1 MKASIVFAVFLS
13 VLRGRPDA
21 LRGELMGKQYC
32 PRCKTV
38 LLAETEHYRKI
49 RFFLC
54 SNCSRRYALEPGKAL
69 TSRWLEAVIL
79 PLHQVYPYEAPIEQ
93 AARIA
98 QKFVS
103 QFSTEQLDWIVEEI
117 RLELDDPTQQVRDA
131 LNCKASEVVLRQYL
145 FSFCEHVERLR
156 S

>member
-1 MKASIVFAVFLS
+1 MS
-13 VLRGRPDA
+13 
-21 LRGELMGKQYC
+21 EHYC

-38 LLAETEHYRKI
+38 LLAEIDHYPKI
-49 RFFLC
+49 RFYLC
-54 SNCSRRYALEPGKAL
+54 SNCGRRYALEPGKAL
-69 TSRWLEAVIL
+69 TSRWLEAITL
-79 PLHQVYPYEAPIEQ
+79 PLHEVYPYEAPLEQ

-103 QFSTEQLDWIVEEI
+103 QFSTEELDGILEET

-131 LNCKASEVVLRQYL
+131 LDCKASEVALRHYL

-156 S
+156 SMS

>member
-1 MKASIVFAVFLS
+1 MS
-13 VLRGRPDA
+13 
-21 LRGELMGKQYC
+21 EHYC

-38 LLAETEHYRKI
+38 LLAETDHDRKI

-69 TSRWLEAVIL
+69 TSRWLEAVTL
-79 PLHQVYPYEAPIEQ
+79 PLHEVYPYEAPIEQ

-103 QFSTEQLDWIVEEI
+103 QFSTEELDWIVEEI

-131 LNCKASEVVLRQYL
+131 LDCKASEVALRHYL

-156 S
+156 SMS